1 MTAFF
6 MANEN
11 NLNPPRSKSEA
22 RERGKKGGIAS
33 GESRRQKRT
42 LRKSLELALQTKNPD
57 GITRQDE
64 IVIALIDKAVKGDI
78 RAFEVIR
85 DSIGEKPSDKVDV
98 RSSDGSMTPK
108 SWTPKDVAD
117 ELIAQMQEMDN
128 DE

>member
-1 MTAFF
+1 
-6 MANEN
+6 MANEK
-11 NLNPPRSKSEA
+11 NLRPQTERTKSEQ
-22 RERGKKGGIAS
+22 REIAKKGGIAS

-85 DSIGEKPSDKVDV
+85 DSIGEKPSDKVDLF
-98 RSSDGSMTPK
+98 SSDGSMTPK

>member
-1 MTAFF
+1 